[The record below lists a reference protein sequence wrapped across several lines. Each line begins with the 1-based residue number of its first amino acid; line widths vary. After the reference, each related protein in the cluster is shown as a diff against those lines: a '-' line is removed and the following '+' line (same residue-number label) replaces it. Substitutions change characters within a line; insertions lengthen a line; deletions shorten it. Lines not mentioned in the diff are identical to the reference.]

1 MTVNASEP
9 SSGSAARTPS
19 GDRPRTQL
27 DLTVVERVELSPSMV
42 RIVASIGD
50 PSSFRDIEPPEK
62 YVKLVFFDPELDL
75 GAHPDYWSLRETLPR
90 EQLPV
95 TRHMTLR
102 RVDLEAGQLWI
113 DVALHGDSGWAGPWA
128 ARAQPGD
135 TIVAVGPGGKWIP
148 DPEAAWSLMLG
159 DEAAIPAVV
168 ANIEAMPQDARGEVL
183 LEVQDEDHH
192 LDLQVPAGWTLRW
205 VHRAETAPG
214 ASGLVEAAR
223 AAQWPEPVDGVQVF
237 AHGEREAM
245 KALRPVLF
253 EERSLDRSQVSLS
266 GYWARGRDED
276 AFQAEKRTPIG
287 RV

>member
-1 MTVNASEP
+1 MTDDPAQQQP
-9 SSGSAARTPS
+9 APAKP
-19 GDRPRTQL
+19 PKAQI
-27 DLTVVERVELSPSMV
+27 DLTVVQRLELSPSMV

-62 YVKLVFFDPELDL
+62 YCKLVFFDPELGL
-75 GAHPDYWSLRETLPR
+75 GDHPDYWSLRETLPR
-90 EQLPV
+90 EHLPV

-102 RVDLEAGQLWI
+102 HVDLEAGQLWI

-128 ARAQPGD
+128 AGAQPGD

-148 DPEAAWSLMLG
+148 DPQASWSLMLG
-159 DEAAIPAVV
+159 DEAAIPAVL
-168 ANIEAMPQDARGEVL
+168 ANVEAMPEDARGEIL
-183 LEVQDEDHH
+183 LEVQDADHH
-192 LDLQVPAGWTLRW
+192 LDIQVPSGWSLRW
-205 VHRAETAPG
+205 IHRAEAPAG
-214 ASGLVEAAR
+214 FPALVEAAR
-223 AAQWPEPVDGVQVF
+223 TAQWPGTTDGIQVF

-253 EERSLDRSQVSLS
+253 EEHGLDRAQVSLS

-287 RV
+287 QID

>member
-1 MTVNASEP
+1 MTDDPAQHQP
-9 SSGSAARTPS
+9 APAKP
-19 GDRPRTQL
+19 PKAQI
-27 DLTVVERVELSPSMV
+27 DLTVVQRLELSPSMV

-62 YVKLVFFDPELDL
+62 YCKLVFFDPELGL
-75 GAHPDYWSLRETLPR
+75 GDHPDYWSLRETLPR

-102 RVDLEAGQLWI
+102 HVDLEAGQLWI

-128 ARAQPGD
+128 AGAQPGD

-148 DPEAAWSLMLG
+148 DPQASWSLMLG
-159 DEAAIPAVV
+159 DEAAIPAVL
-168 ANIEAMPQDARGEVL
+168 ANVEAMPEDARGEIL
-183 LEVQDEDHH
+183 LEVQDADHH
-192 LDLQVPAGWTLRW
+192 LDIQVPSGWSLRW
-205 VHRAETAPG
+205 IHRVEAPAG
-214 ASGLVEAAR
+214 VPALVEAAR
-223 AAQWPEPVDGVQVF
+223 TAQWPGTTDGIQVF

-253 EERSLDRSQVSLS
+253 EEHGLDRAQVSLS

-276 AFQAEKRTPIG
+276 AFQAEKKTPVG
-287 RV
+287 KV

>member
-1 MTVNASEP
+1 MTDDPAQHQP
-9 SSGSAARTPS
+9 APAKP
-19 GDRPRTQL
+19 PKAQI
-27 DLTVVERVELSPSMV
+27 DLTVVQRLELSPSMV

-62 YVKLVFFDPELDL
+62 YCKLVFFDPELGL

-90 EQLPV
+90 EHLPV

-102 RVDLEAGQLWI
+102 HVDLEAGQLWI

-128 ARAQPGD
+128 AGAQPGD

-148 DPEAAWSLMLG
+148 DPQASWSLMLG
-159 DEAAIPAVV
+159 DEAAIPAVL
-168 ANIEAMPQDARGEVL
+168 ANVEAMPEDARGEIL
-183 LEVQDEDHH
+183 LEVQDADHH
-192 LDLQVPAGWTLRW
+192 LDFQVPSGWSLRW
-205 VHRAETAPG
+205 IHRAEAPAG
-214 ASGLVEAAR
+214 FPALVEAAR
-223 AAQWPEPVDGVQVF
+223 TAQWPGTTDGIQVF

-253 EERSLDRSQVSLS
+253 EEHGLDRAQVSLS

-276 AFQAEKRTPIG
+276 AFQAEKKTPVG
-287 RV
+287 KV